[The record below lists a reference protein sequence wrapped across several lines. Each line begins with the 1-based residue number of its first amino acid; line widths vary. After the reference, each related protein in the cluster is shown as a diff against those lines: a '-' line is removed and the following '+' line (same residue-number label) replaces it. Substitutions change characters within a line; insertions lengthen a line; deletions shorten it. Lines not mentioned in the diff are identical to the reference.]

1 VSGESQKVSSKFQ
14 ELISVWF
21 VLSHVSVHFTLTWG
35 LLFLQY
41 LFSFALSFF
50 SIRCLTKLAP
60 SYIQD
65 EIEIKKSK
73 SKPGPQ
79 FDLLATATLR

>member
-1 VSGESQKVSSKFQ
+1 M
-14 ELISVWF
+14 WD
-21 VLSHVSVHFTLTWG
+21 TL
-35 LLFLQY
+35 Y